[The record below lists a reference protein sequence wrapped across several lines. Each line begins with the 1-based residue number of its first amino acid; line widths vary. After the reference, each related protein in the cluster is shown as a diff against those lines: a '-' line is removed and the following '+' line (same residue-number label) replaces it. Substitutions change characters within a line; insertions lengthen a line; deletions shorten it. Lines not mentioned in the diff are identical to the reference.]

1 MTVRSALRATDD
13 VPLLNLV
20 ETLKERDRD
29 EDDDSLFALANL
41 ELHTDTRQRSARTWR
56 YFPSLC
62 FNDLLY
68 STAVHLLS

>member
-20 ETLKERDRD
+20 EALKERDWD

-41 ELHTDTRQRSARTWR
+41 KLHTDTRQRSARTWR
-56 YFPSLC
+56 
-62 FNDLLY
+62 
-68 STAVHLLS
+68 